1 MIFKKNNIFQLIQ
14 ILAIILATFCISENS
29 FAQKTDKLKKDK
41 KKLES
46 EIAETNKLLQ
56 QTQKTAKIS
65 ITQLVILNNK
75 IAMREQL
82 INNISLDINRL
93 SHEIQKNQEEIN
105 FLEKDLVVL
114 KKEYA
119 KMVYFA
125 YKNHNSYNNLLLVM
139 SSEDLFQA
147 FKRLRYLQQY
157 GDYRKK
163 QAEMIIQTK
172 ESLARL
178 VNQLNQQVAEKQSLL
193 TQSETEKQSLASE
206 KSEKNTLI
214 TQLKSKEKDLIKQKK
229 AKEAAISE
237 LNKAIQK
244 IVQEEIQKQE
254 AKRRKKREA
263 DAERERNNKKNNPK
277 STTPSAVP
285 AKTITTYEMTPDEKL
300 VSDNFTGNMG
310 RLPWP
315 SESGIITSSFGT
327 HPHPVYA
334 EIDVNNTGID
344 ISTGKGA
351 VARAVFNGR
360 VSGVVHIMGI
370 NAVIIRHGDY
380 LTVYSN
386 LSAVYVKKDQ
396 EVTTKQ
402 AIGII
407 ATDAADGKTEL
418 HFEVRKGSVLLN
430 PTTWIS
436 RK

>member
-1 MIFKKNNIFQLIQ
+1 MCLSNINIFKKT
-14 ILAIILATFCISENS
+14 ILALSFLLIFLTISENL

-75 IAMREQL
+75 ISMREQL
-82 INNISLDINRL
+82 INNISTDIVRLNR
-93 SHEIQKNQEEIN
+93 EIQKNQEEVT

-114 KKEYA
+114 RKEYA
-119 KMVYFA
+119 KMVYYA
-125 YKNHNSYNNLLLVM
+125 YKNHNTYNNLLLVL

-163 QAEMIIQTK
+163 QAEMIIRTK
-172 ESLARL
+172 ESLSKL
-178 VNQLNQQVAEKQSLL
+178 ILQLNTQIAEKQALL
-193 TQSETEKQSLASE
+193 TQNEAEKLSLASE

-237 LNKAIQK
+237 LNRAIQK
-244 IVQEEIQKQE
+244 IVQEEIRKQE
-254 AKRRKKREA
+254 EKRRKKRE
-263 DAERERNNKKNNPK
+263 EEKLKNKNNNKPNN
-277 STTPSAVP
+277 AVP
-285 AKTITTYEMTPDEKL
+285 AKTITSYELTPDEQL
-300 VSDNFTGNMG
+300 ISNNFTGNMG
-310 RLPWP
+310 KLPWP

-327 HPHPVYA
+327 HPHPVYP
-334 EIDVNNTGID
+334 EIEVNNTGVD
-344 ISTGKGA
+344 ISTPKGS
-351 VARAVFNGR
+351 VARAVFSGK
-360 VSGVVHIMGI
+360 VSGVVNIVGI

-396 EVTTKQ
+396 EVKTKQ
-402 AIGII
+402 ALGVI
-407 ATDAADGKTEL
+407 ATDNSDGRTEL
-418 HFEVRKGSVLLN
+418 HFEVRKGSSLLN
-430 PTTWIS
+430 PSSWIS